1 MSWAEVY
8 KVNSDITGE
17 PLNFTDYIYDISVF
31 GEESYVMDSNNAV
44 LWDKFALNS
53 CYLYGH
59 QAIHEYVYNRLTED
73 NIDDLFD
80 KSGKLGRQMNNF
92 HNNTAYA
99 IGGAKEVLAGM
110 TMNTYNDMIDKF
122 RLGYQRYVDK
132 HLQAEAVGQ
141 WILEVFNVDLSAYN
155 TIEEIVMTSEA
166 WELALHNEP
175 LMVALTSSEYVM
187 TLIAESEVATEKF
200 ADAIYY
206 AGQNEKAIN
215 VIANYDTLVQQVV
228 NDQTSMEWI
237 ASSENAIMVI
247 LENEN
252 FATQAL
258 ASEVAMT
265 AFGNSETAVMLICEF
280 VANIPVSSNALTAID
295 ESMTEIDAQ
304 IGSVLNGSDISGKIA
319 DAHTAIE
326 VAVKAIDDVTE
337 NAVMVDNMVA
347 LISQNNI
354 FAMQACSNI
363 DIYTSIMQNGYGSVF
378 ANSEPFMSIVAES
391 KEHIQIIY
399 NSPEETIL
407 AIESSTVAKTALGN
421 SSLVESIQFAL
432 SGSRTAYKQAI
443 SSPCFVTTFVY
454 NPNPEGSYFWFK
466 SAKTGSEEIKISK
479 AKSVS
484 LFRFFKDF
492 HHKHDGYSYDGSSS
506 YYATIKYIPLN

>member
-8 KVNSDITGE
+8 KINSDIAGE

-44 LWDKFALNS
+44 LWNSFALNS

-59 QAIHEYVYNRLTED
+59 QAIHEYVYNRLTEG

-99 IGGAKEVLAGM
+99 VGGAKEVLAGM

-141 WILEVFNVDLSAYN
+141 WILEVFGVDLSAYN
-155 TIEEIVMTSEA
+155 TIEEIVMTAEA
-166 WELALHNEP
+166 WELALHSEP
-175 LMVALTSSEYVM
+175 LMVAFTSSEYVM

-215 VIANYDTLVQQVV
+215 VIANYDSLVQQVV

-280 VANIPVSSNALTAID
+280 VADIQVSSDALTAID

-304 IGSVLNGSDISGKIA
+304 IGSVLNGNDISGKIA

-326 VAVKAIDDVTE
+326 VAVKAINDTTE
-337 NAVMVDNMVA
+337 NATMVDNMANAIGSNGVFITNAFANENIYAILVENGYSSLFIDDKDRFTA
-347 LISQNNI
+347 LISDVETFEKLVRNNNTR
-354 FAMQACSNI
+354 S
-363 DIYTSIMQNGYGSVF
+363 
-378 ANSEPFMSIVAES
+378 
-391 KEHIQIIY
+391 
-399 NSPEETIL
+399 L
-407 AIESSTVAKTALGN
+407 IESSTNAKNVL
-421 SSLVESIQFAL
+421 
-432 SGSRTAYKQAI
+432 K
-443 SSPCFVTTFVY
+443 
-454 NPNPEGSYFWFK
+454 
-466 SAKTGSEEIKISK
+466 SK
-479 AKSVS
+479 ATLVTGTASGKDAYETEVLKGLYFIVS
-484 LFRFFKDF
+484 FSHSFTDVSNTIQLKGFL
-492 HHKHDGYSYDGSSS
+492 DGSTPSTPMSSAYDGSDGGSKW
-506 YYATIKYIPLN
+506 ALNKFSENLRFYTNYTQRDWGSLLYL

>member
-8 KVNSDITGE
+8 KINSDIAGE

-44 LWDKFALNS
+44 LWNSFALNS

-99 IGGAKEVLAGM
+99 VGGAKEVLAGM

-155 TIEEIVMTSEA
+155 TIEEIVMTAEA
-166 WELALHNEP
+166 WELALQSEP

-215 VIANYDTLVQQVV
+215 VIANYDSLVQQVV

-280 VANIPVSSNALTAID
+280 VANIPVSSDALTAID
-295 ESMTEIDAQ
+295 ESMIEIDAQ
-304 IGSVLNGSDISGKIA
+304 IGSVLNGSDVSGKIA

-326 VAVKAIDDVTE
+326 VAVKAIDGVTE
-337 NAVMVDNMVA
+337 NAVIVDNMVA
-347 LISQNNI
+347 LIIENETFCNQIVQNLGMLQAI
-354 FAMQACSNI
+354 GASESAMTACAGSTTMINAMASSPHI
-363 DIYTSIMQNGYGSVF
+363 VERTYGVSGSYGEKISGSVF
-378 ANSEPFMSIVAES
+378 IVSVKQTSANSTTYVHFAN
-391 KEHIQIIY
+391 IY
-399 NSPEETIL
+399 LQNDYSVTMANCYNKFLNIKKFATSLSVRQDYNNTSTLQFTFRVVPL
-407 AIESSTVAKTALGN
+407 AGQVL
-421 SSLVESIQFAL
+421 
-432 SGSRTAYKQAI
+432 
-443 SSPCFVTTFVY
+443 
-454 NPNPEGSYFWFK
+454 
-466 SAKTGSEEIKISK
+466 
-479 AKSVS
+479 
-484 LFRFFKDF
+484 
-492 HHKHDGYSYDGSSS
+492 
-506 YYATIKYIPLN
+506 